1 MSGSDTETAR
11 TVSGAMLP
19 SKLADH
25 PGRIRLEPVA
35 GEVTVTMGGVGI
47 ARTTNAIRLHE
58 GDYPPVLYVPRADA
72 DMSVLTAT
80 DQSTYCP
87 FKGAASYFSVQA
99 DSAGKDGTNA
109 VWSYEDPFE
118 ELAGIKDHLAFYTDR
133 VDVRED

>member
-47 ARTTNAIRLHE
+47 ARTTHAIRLHE
-58 GDYPPVLYVPRADA
+58 GEYPPVL
-72 DMSVLTAT
+72 
-80 DQSTYCP
+80 
-87 FKGAASYFSVQA
+87 
-99 DSAGKDGTNA
+99 
-109 VWSYEDPFE
+109 
-118 ELAGIKDHLAFYTDR
+118 
-133 VDVRED
+133 